1 MLSVPVR
8 LGDVTI
14 TIIRPDPDEGTGES
28 LPAGHDPCLSASGM
42 LAPPPGIGLELG
54 AEVRKPS
61 Y

>member
-54 AEVRKPS
+54 AEV
-61 Y
+61 